1 MASGERGL
9 IDVAFPTTFASVV
22 TNPGGTG
29 STITPTLSSHAANDV
44 IEIFVAKT
52 GNVAWSAPAGWI
64 IKQQLITSGSA
75 AASTTGTLL
84 YRLVLPGDTLP
95 LASPVCSLGA
105 TVTRIAVAITKRSAN
120 VDGVYTAPAWSA
132 FGGLTGT
139 ANPIRPPTVTTVT
152 PDALVHH
159 YYCQRAATNAPEP
172 SGYTQNQEVVISGT
186 LVLNVAEKN
195 VAAQNTL
202 LSNQDAS
209 PTSGARWAGMI
220 AATPPIVP
228 ALISR
233 RVSFGQ
239 EARLRR

>member
-1 MASGERGL
+1 M
-9 IDVAFPTTFASVV
+9 AFPTTFASVV

-29 STITPTLSSHAANDV
+29 TTITPTLPSHAANDV

-52 GNVAWSAPAGWI
+52 GNVAWSAPAGWTT
-64 IKQQLITSGSA
+64 KQQGNVGT
-75 AASTTGTLL
+75 ASNGLVGTLL
-84 YRLVLPGDTLP
+84 YRKVLPGDALP

-105 TVTRIAVAITKRSAN
+105 TVTRSAVALTKRGAN
-120 VDGVYTAPAWSA
+120 VDGVHTAPAWLA
-132 FGGLTGT
+132 FGSLTGT
-139 ANPIRPPTVTTVT
+139 ANPIRPPAITTVT

-159 YYCQRAATNAPEP
+159 YYCQRLATNAPEP
-172 SGYTQNQEVVISGT
+172 TNYTQTQEVIISGT
-186 LVLNVAEKN
+186 IVNNVSERN

-209 PTSGARWAGMI
+209 PTSGGRWVGMI

-228 ALISR
+228 LLIPKR
-233 RVSFGQ
+233 TSFGQ